1 MRARPIGVLALAALA
16 AALQS
21 DVADAAIPPGIFY
34 FCTDCGANSTM
45 ALQCNGTDLFGDGNY
60 KGDGKFTLAV
70 SIAGIPIM
78 KFRGPSMCGQD
89 TKVLLPGAAGALL
102 VHGLDDC
109 TGKKRLHWSGIAQ
122 REERHTGAQ
131 RRRGEV
137 LERRKDLLV
146 DDCREE
152 HHRHHLGALES
163 QNLLSVSLNVRPRR
177 CLQDKDEGESASVE
191 SSLPSPSVGRRFEGK
206 APSLFGF

>member
-109 TGKKRLHWSGIAQ
+109 TGKKRLHWSGIDALVEAPALSGW
-122 REERHTGAQ
+122 REANVHLETESDHLLCVDVVVKRIPVGGIDDDFDADDDVLK
-131 RRRGEV
+131 RRRRQRIARAGGGN
-137 LERRKDLLV
+137 KDKIQMKTA
-146 DDCREE
+146 E
-152 HHRHHLGALES
+152 
-163 QNLLSVSLNVRPRR
+163 NT
-177 CLQDKDEGESASVE
+177 
-191 SSLPSPSVGRRFEGK
+191 
-206 APSLFGF
+206 